1 MRRASVEISIQ
12 GKDVS
17 MDLWPH
23 LLSLSYVDKADD
35 ELDDLQLTL
44 EDREGLWQGDW
55 LPKHGDIISVTI
67 VASNFRAPG
76 EEELDCGEFEVDE
89 LTLETSRDGGDVVT
103 IKGVPAAVKSSLM
116 LQKKTRAWADV
127 PLSTVAADVVGPA
140 GLDLLYKAP
149 EIVYGRVEQRQE
161 ADLAFLQRI
170 CKEQGL
176 RVAVKKNLCVIY
188 SGQAADQLE
197 PLELKRGEL
206 AVERAGFKR
215 TLDGVYTQWL
225 HRCCQL
231 RDHGEEL
238 SAGAAAH
245 HWPGAD
251 HQQAHRASGAGRARG
266 HRRAAGQKLSGDD
279 RIL

>member
-67 VASNFRAPG
+67 VANDFRAPG

-127 PLSTVAADVVGPA
+127 PLSTVATWW
-140 GLDLLYKAP
+140 
-149 EIVYGRVEQRQE
+149 
-161 ADLAFLQRI
+161 
-170 CKEQGL
+170 GL
-176 RVAVKKNLCVIY
+176 RASTCSTKPRRSSTGAWS
-188 SGQAADQLE
+188 SGRKPTWPSSSASA
-197 PLELKRGEL
+197 RS
-206 AVERAGFKR
+206 RA
-215 TLDGVYTQWL
+215 
-225 HRCCQL
+225 C
-231 RDHGEEL
+231 
-238 SAGAAAH
+238 A
-245 HWPGAD
+245 WP
-251 HQQAHRASGAGRARG
+251 
-266 HRRAAGQKLSGDD
+266 
-279 RIL
+279 